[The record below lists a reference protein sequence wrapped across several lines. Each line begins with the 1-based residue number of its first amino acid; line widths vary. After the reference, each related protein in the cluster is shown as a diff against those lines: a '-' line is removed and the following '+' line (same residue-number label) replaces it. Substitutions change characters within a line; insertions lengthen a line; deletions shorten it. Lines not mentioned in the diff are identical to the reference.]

1 MRITCIGG
9 GPAGLYLGI
18 LLRKQKPEWQ
28 IEILE
33 RNAPG
38 QTFGFGVVF
47 SDETLGYLES
57 ADRETY
63 AHITEKFAHWDAID
77 TYYKGT
83 WRRSGGH
90 GFSGIA
96 RKDLLQILEERAR
109 SLGVTIVHNA
119 EVDDVDKLRKSCD
132 LLVASDGVNSKVR
145 ALYKDTFLPEI
156 EQRKSKFIW
165 LGTHRLFEAFTFLF
179 EEFAGGVFQVHAYRF
194 NNDTSTFIVETDP
207 ETWKRAGFDH
217 LPEADQIALLERI
230 FEKHLDGHAL
240 ISNRS
245 NWIQFPTLRCKRWSF
260 ENVVLIG
267 DAVHTAH
274 FSIGSGTKLAMEDS
288 IALAEQL
295 CSEPDLGKALEHY
308 ETERRTIVEK
318 TQAAAQDSLLF
329 FENTKRYF
337 DFDPDAFS
345 FRLLTRSKK
354 IGYDNLKVRDE
365 PFVDSVTEAFNG
377 KGAAMKDAPPM
388 FAPIALRSMQ
398 LENRI
403 VVSPMCMYSAHDGL
417 PNDFHLVHYGSR
429 AIGGAGLLFTE
440 MTNVSESGRITVGCT
455 GMYALEHV
463 AAWKRIVDFVHV
475 SSKTKM
481 ALQLGHA
488 GRKGASKLMWDGMD
502 KPLESGAWPIMSASE
517 LPYYPNSQVPRA
529 MTREDMDHVIGDYE
543 RATTM
548 AIQANFD
555 MLEVHMAHGY
565 LLASFISPL
574 TNIRKDEYGGTLE
587 NRMRFP
593 LEVFSKCRAIWPSE
607 KPMSVRI
614 SATDWLEDGV
624 AGDDCVEI
632 ARMLKA
638 AGCDLIDVSTGQTT
652 PKSRPPFYGRMYQTP
667 FADQIRNDVG
677 IPTMAVGNI
686 TTADQANTILAA
698 GRADLIALART
709 HLRDPYFTRHAAED
723 AGYSGMTWPKP
734 YGVVPIQKKA

>member
-18 LLRKQKPEWQ
+18 LLRKQKPDWQ

-38 QTFGFGVVF
+38 QTFGWGVVF
-47 SDETLGYLES
+47 SDETLGYLEG

-63 AHITEKFAHWDAID
+63 AHITERFAHWDAID

-96 RKDLLQILEERAR
+96 RKDLLQILEDRALA
-109 SLGVTIVHNA
+109 LGVKVTHNA
-119 EVDDVDKLRKSCD
+119 EVDDIGKLRQGCD

-145 ALYKDTFLPEI
+145 ALYKDTFLPEV
-156 EQRKSKFIW
+156 ELRKSKFIW
-165 LGTHRLFEAFTFLF
+165 LGTHRIFEAFTFLF

-194 NNDTSTFIVETDP
+194 NKDTSTFIVETDP
-207 ETWKRAGFDH
+207 ETWARAGLDH
-217 LPEADQIALLERI
+217 LPEAEQIALLQRI
-230 FEKHLDGHAL
+230 FEKHLEGHAL
-240 ISNRS
+240 LSNRS
-245 NWIQFPTLRCKRWSF
+245 SWIQFPTLRCKRWSF

-295 CSEPDLGKALEHY
+295 CKEPDLKTALESY

-337 DFDPDAFS
+337 DFEPDAFS

-365 PFVDSVTEAFNG
+365 PFVDNVTQAFNG
-377 KGAAMKDAPPM
+377 KGAAMKSVPPM
-388 FAPIALRSMQ
+388 FAPLALRSMQ

-403 VVSPMCMYSAHDGL
+403 VVSPMCMYSANDGL
-417 PNDFHLVHYGSR
+417 PDDFHLVHYGSR
-429 AIGGAGLLFTE
+429 AVGGAGLLFTE
-440 MTNVSESGRITVGCT
+440 MTNVSESGRITLGCT
-455 GMYALEHV
+455 GMYAPEHV

-475 SSKTKM
+475 SSKAKM

-502 KPLESGAWPIMSASE
+502 KPLETGAWPIMSASE

-529 MTREDMDHVIGDYE
+529 MTREDMDQVVHDYE

-574 TNIRKDEYGGTLE
+574 TNVRKDDYGGTLE

-593 LEVFSKCRAIWPSE
+593 LEVFAKCRTIWPSE

-614 SATDWLEDGV
+614 SATDWLEDGIS
-624 AGDDCVEI
+624 GDDCVAI

-723 AGYSGMTWPKP
+723 AGYTGMTWPKP
-734 YGVVPIQKKA
+734 YGVVPIQKKV